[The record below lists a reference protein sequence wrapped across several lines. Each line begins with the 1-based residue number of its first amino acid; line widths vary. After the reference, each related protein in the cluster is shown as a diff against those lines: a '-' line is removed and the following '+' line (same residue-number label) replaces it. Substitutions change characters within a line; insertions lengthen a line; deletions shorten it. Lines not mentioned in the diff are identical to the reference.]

1 MVKPIK
7 QFEISSLKVSGFKC
21 FAEERSFSFGPM
33 NAIFGHNAQ
42 GKSTIA
48 DAISYAITGVS
59 FFGSNRM
66 DRLRAPGKNISVE
79 LQIVDGEGQP
89 HCLIRNRV
97 GDNTDVFWDG
107 QPIAAK
113 DLNTVFAER
122 DLFLAVF
129 NPLYLIEVLGNK
141 GRDLFERYMP
151 EVPHEKVM
159 EQLSEH
165 NQSILA
171 QNPFL
176 SPEALV
182 KQTRESIRELESTLT
197 YCQGQQDLLRSQR
210 EQSGVLLADR
220 QKELQDCRV
229 RIQELESIRT
239 TGFDGSDLKERLADL
254 YSLHEEYVREQA
266 SLPQTDDL
274 DAKFRDLTQK
284 RAKREADVYHSQY
297 AQALADTQ
305 KQINELGMELARHR
319 HILAGL
325 QPGIRCPMC
334 YQTVTQET
342 LPALKDEFEA
352 TIRRICAQG
361 KELSGQLDELH
372 GLDEKAREVFEAF
385 RAQDI
390 AMCNLELADIE
401 LRRQQAVDAVRAEN
415 VRRQQKISEIREEIQ
430 NIELDLETGRL
441 SSEEMVELECFK
453 ERAKA
458 LEAEIEVL
466 TEQQGSSMGADVA
479 PGISAEEINA
489 EIVKKNELL
498 TALSSYIAER
508 VRQRF
513 DHLDLNRVSISLYEV
528 SKTTGE
534 VRDVFKF
541 NYEDRPYVI
550 LSLSEKIKAG
560 LEVSELLKKIAG
572 INYPVF
578 IDNGESVP
586 VIDNVR
592 PSGQTFISQVVKN
605 EQLRVEILGAAPA
618 GRSEQAA

>member
-21 FAEERSFSFGPM
+21 FAEERSFSFGSM

-79 LQIVDGEGQP
+79 LRIVDGEGQP

-151 EVPHEKVM
+151 EVSHEKVM
-159 EQLSEH
+159 AQLSEH

-182 KQTRESIRELESTLT
+182 KQTRESIRELERTLT
-197 YCQGQQDLLRSQR
+197 YCQGQQDLLQSQK
-210 EQSGVLLADR
+210 EQSGLLLADR
-220 QKELQDCRV
+220 QKELQERRI

-415 VRRQQKISEIREEIQ
+415 ERRQQKISEIREEIQ

-466 TEQQGSSMGADVA
+466 TEQQGSSMVADVA
-479 PGISAEEINA
+479 PGISAEEIKA
-489 EIVKKNELL
+489 EIAKKNELL

-528 SKTTGE
+528 SKTTAE

>member
-79 LQIVDGEGQP
+79 LQIVDGKGQP

-197 YCQGQQDLLRSQR
+197 YCQGQQDLLQSQR

-220 QKELQDCRV
+220 QKELQDCRI

-390 AMCNLELADIE
+390 AMCNQELADIE

-415 VRRQQKISEIREEIQ
+415 ERRQQKISEIQ

-466 TEQQGSSMGADVA
+466 TEQQGSSMVADVA

>member
-325 QPGIRCPMC
+325 QPGIRC

-415 VRRQQKISEIREEIQ
+415 ERRQQKISEIREEIQ

>member
-151 EVPHEKVM
+151 EVPNEKVM

-415 VRRQQKISEIREEIQ
+415 ERRQQKISEIREEIQ

>member
-415 VRRQQKISEIREEIQ
+415 ERRQQKISEIREEIQ

-453 ERAKA
+453 ERAKT

>member
-361 KELSGQLDELH
+361 KELSGQLDELPE
-372 GLDEKAREVFEAF
+372 LDEKAREVFEAF

-415 VRRQQKISEIREEIQ
+415 ERRQQKISEIREEIQ

>member
-33 NAIFGHNAQ
+33 NAIVGHNAQ
-42 GKSTIA
+42 WKSTIS
-48 DAISYAITGVS
+48 DEIYYAITGVS

-415 VRRQQKISEIREEIQ
+415 ERRQQKISEIREEIQ

>member
-79 LQIVDGEGQP
+79 LQIVDGKGQP

-220 QKELQDCRV
+220 QKELQDCRI

-415 VRRQQKISEIREEIQ
+415 ERRQQKISEIREEIQ

-458 LEAEIEVL
+458 QEAEIEVL

>member
-66 DRLRAPGKNISVE
+66 DRLRAPSKNISVE

-197 YCQGQQDLLRSQR
+197 YCQGQQDLLRSQK

-239 TGFDGSDLKERLADL
+239 TGFDGTDLKERLADL

-361 KELSGQLDELH
+361 KELSGQLDDLH

-390 AMCNLELADIE
+390 AMCNQELADIE

-415 VRRQQKISEIREEIQ
+415 ERRQQKISEIREEIQ

-466 TEQQGSSMGADVA
+466 TEQQGSSMVADVA

>member
-239 TGFDGSDLKERLADL
+239 TGFDGTDLKERLADL

-390 AMCNLELADIE
+390 AMCNQELADIE

-415 VRRQQKISEIREEIQ
+415 ERRQQKISEIREEIQ

>member
-113 DLNTVFAER
+113 DLNTVFVER

-197 YCQGQQDLLRSQR
+197 YCQGQQDLLQSQR

-220 QKELQDCRV
+220 QKELQDCRI

-390 AMCNLELADIE
+390 AMCNQELADIE

-415 VRRQQKISEIREEIQ
+415 ERRQQKISEIREEIQ

>member
-197 YCQGQQDLLRSQR
+197 YCQGQQDLLQSQR

-239 TGFDGSDLKERLADL
+239 TGFDGTDLKERLADL

-390 AMCNLELADIE
+390 AMCNQELADIE

-415 VRRQQKISEIREEIQ
+415 ERRQQKISEIREEIQ

>member
-79 LQIVDGEGQP
+79 LQIVDGKGQP

-197 YCQGQQDLLRSQR
+197 YCQGRQDLLQSQR

-220 QKELQDCRV
+220 QKELQDCRI

-361 KELSGQLDELH
+361 KERSGQLDELH

-390 AMCNLELADIE
+390 AMCNQELADIE

-415 VRRQQKISEIREEIQ
+415 ERRQQKISEIREEIQ

>member
-79 LQIVDGEGQP
+79 LQIVDGKGQP

-197 YCQGQQDLLRSQR
+197 YCQGQQDLLQSQR

-220 QKELQDCRV
+220 QKELQDCRI
-229 RIQELESIRT
+229 RIQELESVRT

-390 AMCNLELADIE
+390 AMCNQELADIE

-415 VRRQQKISEIREEIQ
+415 ERRQQKISEIREEIQ

>member
-229 RIQELESIRT
+229 RIQELESMRT

-415 VRRQQKISEIREEIQ
+415 ERRQQKISEIREEIQ

-441 SSEEMVELECFK
+441 CSEEMVELECFK

>member
-229 RIQELESIRT
+229 RIQELESIRS

-415 VRRQQKISEIREEIQ
+415 ERRQQKISEIREEIQ

>member
-372 GLDEKAREVFEAF
+372 GLHEKAREVFEAF

-415 VRRQQKISEIREEIQ
+415 ERRQQKISEIREEIQ

>member
-220 QKELQDCRV
+220 QQELQDCRV

-415 VRRQQKISEIREEIQ
+415 ERRQQKISEIREEIQ

>member
-229 RIQELESIRT
+229 RIQELESVRT

-415 VRRQQKISEIREEIQ
+415 ERRQQKISEIREEIQ

>member
-33 NAIFGHNAQ
+33 NAIFDHNAQ

-415 VRRQQKISEIREEIQ
+415 ERRQQKISEIREEIQ

>member
-66 DRLRAPGKNISVE
+66 DRLRAPGKNIRVE

-159 EQLSEH
+159 AQLSEH

-401 LRRQQAVDAVRAEN
+401 LRRQQAVDAVRVEN
-415 VRRQQKISEIREEIQ
+415 EHRQQKISEIREEIQ

-441 SSEEMVELECFK
+441 SPEEMVELECFK

>member
-229 RIQELESIRT
+229 RIQELESIHT

-415 VRRQQKISEIREEIQ
+415 ERRQQKISEIREEIQ

>member
-79 LQIVDGEGQP
+79 LQIVDGKGQP

-197 YCQGQQDLLRSQR
+197 YCQGQQDLLQSQR

-220 QKELQDCRV
+220 QKELQDCRI

-334 YQTVTQET
+334 YQAVTQET

-390 AMCNLELADIE
+390 AMCNQELADIE

-415 VRRQQKISEIREEIQ
+415 ERRQQKISEIREEIQ

>member
-79 LQIVDGEGQP
+79 LQIVDGKGQP

-197 YCQGQQDLLRSQR
+197 YCQGQQDLLQSQR

-220 QKELQDCRV
+220 QKELQDCRI

-372 GLDEKAREVFEAF
+372 GLDEKAREVFESF

-390 AMCNLELADIE
+390 AMCNQELADIE
-401 LRRQQAVDAVRAEN
+401 LRRQQAVDAVRVEN
-415 VRRQQKISEIREEIQ
+415 ERRQQKISEIREEIQ

-441 SSEEMVELECFK
+441 SPEEMVELERFK

-466 TEQQGSSMGADVA
+466 TEQQGSSMVADVA
-479 PGISAEEINA
+479 PGISAEEIKA
-489 EIVKKNELL
+489 EIAKKNELL

-528 SKTTGE
+528 SKTTAE

>member
-197 YCQGQQDLLRSQR
+197 YCQGQQDLLRFQR

-415 VRRQQKISEIREEIQ
+415 ERRQQKISEIREEIQ

>member
-284 RAKREADVYHSQY
+284 RATREADVYHSQY

-415 VRRQQKISEIREEIQ
+415 ERRQQKISEIREEIQ

-441 SSEEMVELECFK
+441 SSEEMVELECFE
-453 ERAKA
+453 ERARA

>member
-79 LQIVDGEGQP
+79 LQIVDGKGQP

-390 AMCNLELADIE
+390 AMCNQELADIE

-415 VRRQQKISEIREEIQ
+415 ERRQQKISEIREEIQ

>member
-415 VRRQQKISEIREEIQ
+415 ERRQQKISESREEIQ